1 MVTEHSRTRVS
12 PMLTDKSL
20 GPWMVVS
27 TRPEMKIFLLH
38 ESFLEVICQYFD
50 SYSPITSWMEGLVDL
65 RDD

>member
-1 MVTEHSRTRVS
+1 MTEHSRTRVS

-38 ESFLEVICQYFD
+38 ERFLKVIIQFFVSY
-50 SYSPITSWMEGLVDL
+50 YSPITSWMEGLVDL

>member
-1 MVTEHSRTRVS
+1 MTEHSRTRVS

-38 ESFLEVICQYFD
+38 ESFLEVIFQYFD
-50 SYSPITSWMEGLVDL
+50 SDSPITSWMEGLVDL

>member
-1 MVTEHSRTRVS
+1 
-12 PMLTDKSL
+12 MLIDKSL

-38 ESFLEVICQYFD
+38 ERFSKVIFQYFD
-50 SYSPITSWMEGLVDL
+50 SYYSPITSWMEGLVDL

>member
-1 MVTEHSRTRVS
+1 
-12 PMLTDKSL
+12 MLTDKSL

-38 ESFLEVICQYFD
+38 ERFLKVIFQFFVSY
-50 SYSPITSWMEGLVDL
+50 YSPITSWMEGLVDL